1 MVWRRRKVDEV
12 NVDSYVLEVDEV
24 NVDSFADKTGK
35 CSVPGC
41 EPQLH
46 NVQLNCRVG
55 KVSELVCLLWA
66 ELYVEKAPSSDRSVI
81 RKVRRKAAS

>member
-1 MVWRRRKVDEV
+1 MDNPFSNRIPFWVYQEKYKVFVVLRREADEV

-41 EPQLH
+41 EPQIQT
-46 NVQLNCRVG
+46 V
-55 KVSELVCLLWA
+55 
-66 ELYVEKAPSSDRSVI
+66 
-81 RKVRRKAAS
+81 

>member
-1 MVWRRRKVDEV
+1 MVWRRKVDEV

-41 EPQLH
+41 EPQIQT
-46 NVQLNCRVG
+46 VQLNSESG
-55 KVSELVCLLWA
+55 KVSE
-66 ELYVEKAPSSDRSVI
+66 
-81 RKVRRKAAS
+81 